1 MTPALTSALERL
13 EALRVEIESQII
25 ADLER
30 QFDQE
35 VGPAD

>member
-1 MTPALTSALERL
+1 MSTALATALERL

-30 QFDQE
+30 QFDSGE
-35 VGPAD
+35 TSSD

>member
-1 MTPALTSALERL
+1 MTPALATALDRL

-30 QFDQE
+30 QFSDE
-35 VGPAD
+35 VPSG